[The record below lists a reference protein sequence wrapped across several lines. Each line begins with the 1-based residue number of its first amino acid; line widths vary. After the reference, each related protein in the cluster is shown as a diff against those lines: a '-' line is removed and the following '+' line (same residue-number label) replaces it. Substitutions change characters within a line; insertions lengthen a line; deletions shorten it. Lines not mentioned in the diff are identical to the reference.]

1 MKRIPIRIL
10 PFEKLVEV
18 LKTEKDSSRH
28 PIFQVMFSLQSFG
41 AAGRTEG
48 ESLFEQYDAQEGAYR
63 AAKFDLTVM
72 MDDSEEAIGGVFN
85 YATALFNGQTMQ
97 NYIATYQHILRQL
110 GSLCRQGRSLAEL
123 QYLDTTQY
131 EQIIRQGN
139 RTECDYPRD
148 MTIHE
153 MFEAQ
158 VARTP
163 ENIALVFEGVSLTYR
178 QLNERANR
186 LAAYLRAQFV
196 LQPDDLIGLCLERS
210 ERMIVSILAV
220 LKAGA
225 AYVPLSPDMPAE
237 RMLWTIEN
245 IHSRVILTELG
256 TQEALAKLIDPQ
268 KTALLCVDDPEL
280 ITQAASHQVV
290 NVATQTKPD
299 NLIYVIY
306 TSGTTG
312 TPKGVMIEHH
322 SVANLV
328 EAQRSIFGTEICQVG
343 EPTKS
348 YLFYSNYTFDA
359 HVLDVFSP
367 LLTGHCLH
375 VLSKEIRLNFG
386 ALAAYIKQHAID
398 IGFVPPALLNN
409 NETLGLSTL
418 ILGGEVASSSVMER
432 YSARG

>member
-1 MKRIPIRIL
+1 
-10 PFEKLVEV
+10 
-18 LKTEKDSSRH
+18 
-28 PIFQVMFSLQSFG
+28 
-41 AAGRTEG
+41 
-48 ESLFEQYDAQEGAYR
+48 
-63 AAKFDLTVM
+63 
-72 MDDSEEAIGGVFN
+72 
-85 YATALFNGQTMQ
+85 
-97 NYIATYQHILRQL
+97 
-110 GSLCRQGRSLAEL
+110 
-123 QYLDTTQY
+123 
-131 EQIIRQGN
+131 
-139 RTECDYPRD
+139 CDYPRD

-256 TQEALAKLIDPQ
+256 AQEALAKLIDPQ
-268 KTALLCVDDPEL
+268 NTALLCVDDPEL
-280 ITQAASHQVV
+280 IARAASHQVV

-359 HVLDVFSP
+359 
-367 LLTGHCLH
+367 
-375 VLSKEIRLNFG
+375 
-386 ALAAYIKQHAID
+386 
-398 IGFVPPALLNN
+398 ALLNKSN
-409 NETLGLSTL
+409 FC
-418 ILGGEVASSSVMER
+418 
-432 YSARG
+432 